1 MQVRERTLQ
10 QINELGTGYLP
21 GHMSIVFTELSGV
34 GIRAEILVRQCHMAP
49 NGYLHAGTV
58 VTLADTAAGYGC
70 TANLPE
76 GALGFTTVE
85 LKANYLG
92 TARDGT
98 IECLAIP
105 VHLGRSTQVWDAT
118 VKHRESGKTIALFR
132 CTQMLLYAKSS
143 A

>member
-1 MQVRERTLQ
+1 VQVRERTLQ

-21 GHMSIVFTELSGV
+21 GHMGIVFTELSGV

-49 NGYLHAGTV
+49 NGYLHAGTL

-98 IECLAIP
+98 IECVAIP

>member
-21 GHMSIVFTELSGV
+21 GHMGIVFTELSGV

-49 NGYLHAGTV
+49 NGYLHAGTL

>member
-21 GHMSIVFTELSGV
+21 GHMGIVFTELSGV

-76 GALGFTTVE
+76 GALGFTTV
-85 LKANYLG
+85 G
-92 TARDGT
+92 RSSMDGAGRPFP
-98 IECLAIP
+98 I
-105 VHLGRSTQVWDAT
+105 VHLRRRRST
-118 VKHRESGKTIALFR
+118 
-132 CTQMLLYAKSS
+132 
-143 A
+143 